1 MPFSGKATVIP
12 SRAYVHPVS
21 GRSFSVFSS
30 WREPGSEL
38 VERGFTIA
46 WSGDGTVG
54 TCKPPFATRVEAQE
68 FADKWNADRGCIK

>member
-1 MPFSGKATVIP
+1 MPFSGTATVVP

-21 GRSFSVFSS
+21 RRTFSMFSA
-30 WREPGSEL
+30 WVEPGSEL

-54 TCKPPFATRVEAQE
+54 TCKPPFKTHEEAQ
-68 FADKWNADRGCIK
+68 AYADRWNSGER